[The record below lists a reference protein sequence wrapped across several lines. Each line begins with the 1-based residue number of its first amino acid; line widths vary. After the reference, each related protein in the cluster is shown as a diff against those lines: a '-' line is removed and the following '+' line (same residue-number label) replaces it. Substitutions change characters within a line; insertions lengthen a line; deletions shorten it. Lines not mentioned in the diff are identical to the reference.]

1 MAVRL
6 SGSIFAKRMGF
17 LASPRSVTAALIA
30 RVALAAPIASQTSA
44 SAEAIPGPPLT
55 SARDRAGA
63 FCPVSTSTEG
73 SAAAFAA
80 GVALTVI
87 AARRR
92 S

>member
-1 MAVRL
+1 M
-6 SGSIFAKRMGF
+6 SF

-30 RVALAAPIASQTSA
+30 PIAWIALVWLAMGAAGA
-44 SAEAIPGPPLT
+44 SAEAIPGPPLA
-55 SARDRAGA
+55 SARDRAGS
-63 FCPVSTSTEG
+63 FCPVRTSTEG